1 MSTRVG
7 AQREG
12 TTTNVVLVVAGLIA
26 GFLHPIA
33 GVLVSAVLAFVAK
46 NRTIRIA
53 LIALTVL
60 WLIYVLVFMPWR
72 GSGTSGGSSPVSGS

>member
-1 MSTRVG
+1 MSTGVG

-12 TTTNVVLVVAGLIA
+12 TTTNVVLVVAGVIA
-26 GFLHPIA
+26 GLIYPIA
-33 GVLVSAVLAFVAK
+33 GVLASAVLAVVAK

-60 WLIYVLVFMPWR
+60 WLTYVLVFMPWG
-72 GSGTSGGSSPVSGS
+72 GSGTSGGSSPSGS